1 MVTVAIVLVLTV
13 AGLLDD
19 VTLSLL
25 TGVVTVILPAVDIVV
40 LVVAVVVAAGGVIFF
55 PLTEAA

>member
-13 AGLLDD
+13 AGLLVD

-25 TGVVTVILPAVDIVV
+25 TGVVTVTLPAVDVVV